1 MVIRKFCRLC
11 KSIVNFLNFY
21 SSWACG
27 ILCKHIFFV
36 IKVVKIGILCRIVG
50 GRWDYKSQDRIMDR
64 KILHIFKFKAKN
76 ILIMT
81 LYVE

>member
-1 MVIRKFCRLC
+1 MTKT
-11 KSIVNFLNFY
+11 SIM
-21 SSWACG
+21 G
-27 ILCKHIFFV
+27 
-36 IKVVKIGILCRIVG
+36 KVVKIRILRKIIEGSWDRKSYDRIVNC
-50 GRWDYKSQDRIMDR
+50 